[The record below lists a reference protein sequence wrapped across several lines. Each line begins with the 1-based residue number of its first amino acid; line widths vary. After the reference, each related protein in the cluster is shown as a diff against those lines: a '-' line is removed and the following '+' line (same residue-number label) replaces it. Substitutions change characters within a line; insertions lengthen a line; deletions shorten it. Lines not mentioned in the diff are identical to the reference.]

1 MPEASEIK
9 KVAIIGCGAI
19 GASWAALFAGHGLQV
34 SAFDIKAEAETF
46 VRELVASAVPTLSRL
61 GQLKNDTDDA
71 STVLSRIH
79 FTTSLATALRDADFV
94 QENGPERLDF
104 KQQLFRDI
112 ASHIR
117 PDVVIATSSSGLT
130 CSSIQAGLTDASTYH
145 PERCVVGHPFN
156 PPHLIP
162 LVEVV
167 GGAQTSA
174 ETVERAMAFYAALGK
189 KAVHVKREVPGH
201 IANRLQAALVREIL
215 HLTQEGVCSVQDID
229 DAVAYG
235 PGLRW
240 GVMGPSALLHLGG
253 GPGGIEH
260 LSQHL
265 LKPLTGWWAPSDPV
279 VDEKLRKKWV
289 DGTMEAVDGRSY
301 EDLSRQR
308 DEEIVELLRTRKE
321 WDGYAEAKKGEMSG

>member
-1 MPEASEIK
+1 MTGAPEIK

-34 SAFDIKAEAETF
+34 SAFDIRAEAETF
-46 VRELVASAVPTLSRL
+46 VRELVTSAVPTLSRL
-61 GQLKNDTDDA
+61 GQLKDGTDDA
-71 STVLSRIH
+71 SAVLSRIH
-79 FTTSLATALRDADFV
+79 FTTDLATALRDADFV

-104 KQQLFRDI
+104 KQKLFADI

-117 PDVVIATSSSGLT
+117 ADVIIATSSSGLT
-130 CSSIQAGLTDASTYH
+130 CSSIQAGLPAATNPS
-145 PERCVVGHPFN
+145 RCVVGHPFN

-167 GGAQTSA
+167 GGAQTSDG
-174 ETVERAMAFYAALGK
+174 TVERAMAFYTRLGK
-189 KAVHVKREVPGH
+189 KAVRVNREVPGH

-215 HLTQEGVCSVQDID
+215 HLTQEGVCSVADID

-265 LKPLTGWWAPSDPV
+265 LGPLTGWWAREDPV
-279 VDEKLRKKWV
+279 VDEELRKKWV
-289 DGTMEAVDGRSY
+289 EGTLEAVGGREY
-301 EDLSRQR
+301 ADLSRQR
-308 DEEIVELLRTRKE
+308 DEGIVELLRTRGV
-321 WDGYAEAKKGEMSG
+321 WDGYAEGKKGEKSG